1 MAYTPG
7 KSDLPL
13 DETSEGVDKRRAMR
27 LLAAGIAIV
36 VAVVFMSQNND
47 KVELN
52 FLMFSVSARLW
63 VGMLATLVL
72 GCGARTGRRGALGAP
87 QAPPRRERLTCAGNL
102 PVRVAGVGFGRA
114 LV

>member
-1 MAYTPG
+1 MPPFSSLTGRAAVGTLVPMAYTPG

-13 DETSEGVDKRRAMR
+13 EETNEGVDKRRAMR

-72 GCGARTGRRGALGAP
+72 GAVLGQAGEVLWERRK
-87 QAPPRRERLTCAGNL
+87 RR
-102 PVRVAGVGFGRA
+102 RA
-114 LV
+114 ASD